1 MTAPYCDV
9 VRGTQQVKLHKGQA
23 ELSAIFA
30 NKRVGIEIEQ
40 PVPEPKGIG
49 RRFGPRA
56 VGIGIGPGRASIRL
70 PGACRELVFQCDVT
84 QWRDCLVDQVFDR
97 PHVRVRNNRNTPRH
111 PRETSHS

>member
-56 VGIGIGPGRASIRL
+56 VGIGIGPGRASI
-70 PGACRELVFQCDVT
+70 
-84 QWRDCLVDQVFDR
+84 
-97 PHVRVRNNRNTPRH
+97 
-111 PRETSHS
+111 